1 MVFWVGYLWVYVFMF
16 KRVCICCFWAVGKR
30 GKKSETWS
38 GKERKYGLWVRE
50 KRKKKKKMEWGR
62 EQIWAVGKAK
72 QSEIWSGEDK
82 NMLCK
87 EKKFIVSFFFFLVF
101 VE

>member
-1 MVFWVGYLWVYVFMF
+1 
-16 KRVCICCFWAVGKR
+16 
-30 GKKSETWS
+30 
-38 GKERKYGLWVRE
+38 
-50 KRKKKKKMEWGR
+50 MEWGR

-87 EKKFIVSFFFFLVF
+87 EKKFIVSFFFFFGLCG
-101 VE
+101 VESCCSAIFMWVLCFMFELKMQ